1 MSGTKS
7 AASKIYN
14 AMQLKEY
21 STKTWKEHELHP
33 KVGEYGEEGVIRF
46 IFVMDL
52 LNFCFWSDGG
62 GGGGKGEG
70 EGFQMEYGGR
80 RWKGYWSLVAVLR
93 RALDEGRC
101 LSSFC

>member
-33 KVGEYGEEGVIRF
+33 KVGEYGEKGVVKF

-62 GGGGKGEG
+62 GGKGEG
-70 EGFQMEYGGR
+70 EGFQVEYGRR
-80 RWKGYWSLVAVLR
+80 RWKGYWSLVAALR
-93 RALDEGRC
+93 RALEEGRC
-101 LSSFC
+101 LSSSC